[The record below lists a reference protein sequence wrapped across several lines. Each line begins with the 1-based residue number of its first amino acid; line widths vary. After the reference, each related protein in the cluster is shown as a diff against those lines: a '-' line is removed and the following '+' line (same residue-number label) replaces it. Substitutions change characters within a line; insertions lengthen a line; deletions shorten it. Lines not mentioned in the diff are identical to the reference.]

1 MGGSN
6 RPHPQPLSQP
16 MGEAGRS
23 WLEEEREENFGDG
36 MLRERKMRNAEGRMK
51 NEAGLL
57 AGGVRRLTANL
68 R

>member
-1 MGGSN
+1 
-6 RPHPQPLSQP
+6 